1 MGWSLFSA
9 CSDDVGYRTEAALAP
24 QATDGG
30 SNLVDR
36 FARDANDDG
45 PAGGI
50 DGGARDADD
59 GLAGGIDGRS
69 PDTTDDGLANGN
81 DDGPRVGIDA
91 SPGDVDDGGPP
102 NALDGGL
109 SYADARGDAEA
120 VDGPVAPVID
130 VYSLL
135 DEMSDLERLAHPARQ
150 RFRTFLASSY
160 DRSSV
165 TPAVSSDTPTGWY
178 ANDDRGN
185 FYGAKVDASGS
196 SVGVMLEV
204 DGPGC
209 ITRIWSATPDGTVRI
224 YLDYA
229 TTPTLEVSM
238 GDLLSGQI
246 APFLPPFAGVTAG
259 GGNLEFP
266 IPFQKHVKITWDDS
280 HGYYQVTYRIY
291 EDPSTVVQSFDLAS
305 LDTSKLNLAKTRL
318 LAPILP
324 AGNIVNS
331 QAVLTAASPE
341 LTIEASPAGEEVV
354 ALQVNP
360 TSVDASSL
368 RSSVLSLRFD
378 GKETVRAPLG
388 DFFGAGPGL
397 LPHATLPLA
406 VSAGGQLTA
415 RFVMPFATSAVVRID
430 AAAGLEA
437 TVTAT
442 HRAAVFDGG
451 TYYFH
456 AHWSARGPMSVRPF
470 RDILLAD
477 LVGEGSY
484 VGTFLA
490 VGNSSTAW
498 WGEGDEKVWVDDDTF
513 PSLFGTGTED
523 YFGQGTCSPELYN
536 HPFRAQTLAAGD
548 GLVEGANGLF
558 SMLRTHILDPIR
570 FSTALQFDMELWH
583 WDESAQVTFD
593 NVSYFYL
600 ATSATDNLPLPT
612 AQDFRLSPLGQ

>member
-9 CSDDVGYRTEAALAP
+9 CSDDVGYRTEAGPAP

-30 SNLVDR
+30 PNLVDS
-36 FARDANDDG
+36 FARDTNDDG

-109 SYADARGDAEA
+109 SYADGRGDAEA

-135 DEMSDLERLAHPARQ
+135 DEMSDLSLLARPARQ

-160 DRSSV
+160 DRGSV

-178 ANDDRGN
+178 ANQDWGN
-185 FYGAKVDASGS
+185 FYGTEVDASGNS
-196 SVGVMLEV
+196 DGIMLDV
-204 DGPGC
+204 DGPGS
-209 ITRIWSATPDGTVRI
+209 ITRIWSATPYMTVRI

-229 TTPTLEVSM
+229 TTPMLEVSI

-246 APFLPPFAGVTAG
+246 APFLPPFAGITAQ

-266 IPFQKHVKITWDDS
+266 IPFQKHAKITWEGTK
-280 HGYYQVTYRIY
+280 GYYQVTYRIY
-291 EDPSTVVQSFDLAS
+291 QDPSVVVKSFDLAS

-318 LAPILP
+318 LAPVLP

-341 LTIEASPAGEEVV
+341 LTIEASPAGEEII

-378 GKETVRAPLG
+378 GKETVRVPLG

-397 LPHATLPLA
+397 LPHATLPLE
-406 VSAGGQLTA
+406 VSAGGQLTT
-415 RFVMPFATSAVVRID
+415 RFVMPFARSAVVRID

-490 VGNSSTAW
+490 VGNSSIAW
-498 WGEGDEKVWVDDDTF
+498 WGEGDEKIWVDDDTF

-523 YFGQGTCSPELYN
+523 YFGQANCSPELYS

-548 GLVEGANGLF
+548 GLVRDANGLF

-570 FSTALQFDMELWH
+570 FSTALQFNLELWH

-612 AQDFRLSPLGQ
+612 AQDFRLSSLGQ